1 MAVRDPSSAK
11 ELIEGGPSGDQ
22 YPGLWAWVKDGGRR
36 AFVENAGL
44 KLVAFLLALTLF
56 ILVHSDEDALEQFTV
71 DLRYLPPPSDL
82 TLVSERPQSITVTL
96 RGSRRKLKRVEES
109 ELEKITVTLTN
120 TGEFVFQPE
129 MIRPLPEGIEVVSI
143 SPRSVSLQFE
153 RSGNKR
159 VPVRV
164 RTVGQLA
171 PGYRVDSIRV
181 EPAQLEIVGAES
193 ALSSTAELLTTPV
206 SIDGATQPIRQQV
219 RLEVP
224 PDNVAVVVGSGG
236 EAQPPQQ
243 LTVDVNIDI
252 AAAPG
257 MRRLPGTPVV
267 VVGVPGAATS
277 WTTEPTTVE
286 LILRGPELTLSKL
299 DPAAIKAEALVSPQ
313 DVAARTSRETPLVIR
328 GVPEG
333 VGIEVRPQLVTIK
346 PL

>member
-1 MAVRDPSSAK
+1 MAGRDPSSAK
-11 ELIEGGPSGDQ
+11 ELIEAGHAGDEF
-22 YPGLWAWVKDGGRR
+22 PGVWLWIRSVARR

-71 DLRYLPPPSDL
+71 DLRYLPAPTDL
-82 TLVSERPQSITVTL
+82 TLVSERPKSVTVTL
-96 RGSRRKLKRVEES
+96 KGSRRRLKRVDPE

-129 MIRPLPEGIEVVSI
+129 MIQPLPEGIEVVSI
-143 SPRSVSLQFE
+143 TPPSVSLRFE

-164 RTVGQLA
+164 RTVGELA

-181 EPAQLEIVGAES
+181 EPPELEIAGAES
-193 ALSSTAELLTTPV
+193 ALTKTAELLTTPI
-206 SIDGATQPIRQQV
+206 SIEDATQPIRQQV
-219 RLEVP
+219 RLESP
-224 PDNVAVVVGSGG
+224 PENVEVVLNG
-236 EAQPPQQ
+236 ETSAPQQ

-252 AAAPG
+252 SASPG
-257 MRRLPGTPVV
+257 VRRLPGTPVV
-267 VVGVPGAATS
+267 VGGVAGASTT
-277 WTTEPTTVE
+277 WTTDPNTVE
-286 LILRGPELTLSKL
+286 LILRGPELTLSEL
-299 DPAAIKAEALVSPQ
+299 DPEAIRAEALVSPQ
-313 DVAARTSRETPLVIR
+313 DITTRASRETPLIIR

-333 VGIEVRPQLVTIK
+333 VGVEIRPQVVKLK

>member
-11 ELIEGGPSGDQ
+11 ELVEAGRPDEL
-22 YPGLWAWVKDGGRR
+22 PGLWPSIKLGARR
-36 AFVENAGL
+36 AFVDNAGL

-56 ILVHSDEDALEQFTV
+56 ILVHSDEDALEQFNV

-82 TLVSERPQSITVTL
+82 TLVSERRQSVTVTL
-96 RGSRRKLKRVEES
+96 KGSRRRLKRVDQS
-109 ELEKITVTLTN
+109 ELEKIMVTLTN

-143 SPRSVSLQFE
+143 SPPSVSLQFE
-153 RSGNKR
+153 RSGDKR

-181 EPAQLEIVGAES
+181 EPSELEIVGAES
-193 ALSSTAELLTTPV
+193 ALTKTSELLTTPI
-206 SIDGATQPIRQQV
+206 SIEGATQPIRQQV

-224 PDNVAVVVGSGG
+224 PENVDVVLNG

-243 LTVDVNIDI
+243 LTVDINIDI
-252 AAAPG
+252 SVSPG
-257 MRRLPGTPVV
+257 VRRLPATPVV
-267 VVGVPGAATS
+267 VGGVAGASTT
-277 WTTEPTTVE
+277 WTTDPTTVE
-286 LILRGPELTLSKL
+286 LILRGPELTLSEL
-299 DPAAIKAEALVSPQ
+299 NPEDIKAEALVSPQ

-333 VGIEVRPQLVTIK
+333 VGIEVRPQTVKLK